1 MQSKRNTYSVM
12 KHYGKY
18 LNPTQWIELRKHC
31 LSKLMEYAELPDN
44 KKQSTTKQK
53 AAHYQAWFIILF
65 FIITAGQRR
74 EVIVN
79 MSSNTLEWDSQGRA
93 CIHPQT
99 EKVIRK
105 MRVIALEE
113 VLTLAAAFQ
122 VQF

>member
-1 MQSKRNTYSVM
+1 M